1 MKARIIAQAAAA
13 ACIATGAGLA
23 EAAHLGGR
31 YRVECVGA
39 DGQVKWVDYIDNLV
53 TTAGKNDLLDK
64 YLAGS
69 AYTAA
74 WYLGLIDSSGYTAVA
89 AADTSASHAGWTEN
103 VNYSNA
109 TRPAPSWG
117 SAAAGSKAS
126 TATAFIIN
134 GAGGTIK
141 GAFLISNSTKSG
153 TTGVLYSAGL
163 FSGGDRAVT
172 SGDTLNVTY
181 TASA

>member
-1 MKARIIAQAAAA
+1 MKASIIAQAAAA
-13 ACIATGAGLA
+13 ASILTGAGLA
-23 EAAHLGGR
+23 EAAQLGGR

-74 WYLGLIDSSGYTAVA
+74 WYLGLISNSGYTAVA
-89 AADTSASHAGWTEN
+89 AGDTSASHAGWTESTA
-103 VNYSNA
+103 YSNA
-109 TRPAPSWG
+109 TRVAPSWG
-117 SAAAGSKAS
+117 SASAGSKAS
-126 TATAFIIN
+126 TATAFTIN
-134 GAGGTIK
+134 ATDTIK
-141 GAFLISNSTKSG
+141 GAFLISVSTKGG
-153 TTGVLYSAGL
+153 TTGILYSAGL
-163 FSGGDRAVT
+163 FSGGDRSVIG
-172 SGDTLNVTY
+172 GDTLNVTY